1 MAYNLALVNPFNAKE
16 SADYDEI
23 SRSWLDAWKEKSK
36 RIMQTTPSVSDSKN
50 SSPSFKEDGI
60 KRLRDDDTEENE
72 HPRKTQKKTAA
83 IISKYVSKGCLMR
96 GGSAAEELV
105 SFIKT
110 LIGDRDR
117 IYVLGH
123 CEPGSSML
131 MSSEEKGKGQTVSAS
146 ELAKFF
152 DLVAG
157 LNKNYAG
164 KIKIFGC
171 HSALG
176 LDNEKS
182 FAEQFKDAMRKRE
195 YHNCS
200 IEGYTASVRG
210 YDGEHKV
217 AFIGTAEELKQ
228 AQMAEILFAEEKIS
242 KSKLDS
248 FYENKTTRPSTRRQS
263 FT

>member
-36 RIMQTTPSVSDSKN
+36 KIMPSPSESDSKN

-60 KRLRDDDTEENE
+60 KRLRDDDEEE
-72 HPRKTQKKTAA
+72 KAHPSKTQKTST
-83 IISKYVSKGCLMR
+83 IISKYISKGCLVS
-96 GGSAAEELV
+96 GGPAAEQLV
-105 SFIKT
+105 SFIRT
-110 LIGDRDR
+110 LIGDGDR

-123 CEPGSSML
+123 CEPGSSVL
-131 MSSEEKGKGQTVSAS
+131 MSSEEKGKGQTVNAK
-146 ELAKFF
+146 ELARFF
-152 DLVAG
+152 DVLFG
-157 LNKNYAG
+157 LNKSYAG

-176 LDNEKS
+176 LGDTKS

-195 YHNCS
+195 YHNCTV
-200 IEGYTASVRG
+200 EGYTASVRG

-217 AFIGTAEELKQ
+217 AFIGTAEELKR
-228 AQMAEILFAEEKIS
+228 AQMAEILYAEETIS
-242 KSKLDS
+242 KAKLDS
-248 FYENKTTRPSTRRQS
+248 FYENKTARPSTRRVS
-263 FT
+263 FA

>member
-1 MAYNLALVNPFNAKE
+1 MAYNLALVNPFNAKG

-23 SRSWLDAWKEKSK
+23 SRSWLDAWKEKSS
-36 RIMQTTPSVSDSKN
+36 RIMPSPSESDSKN

-60 KRLRDDDTEENE
+60 KRLRDDDEEEKE
-72 HPRKTQKKTAA
+72 HPHKTQKKTAA
-83 IISKYVSKGCLMR
+83 IISKYISKGCLVS
-96 GGSAAEELV
+96 GGPAAEELV

-110 LIGDRDR
+110 LIGDGDR

-123 CEPGSSML
+123 CEPGSSVL
-131 MSSEEKGKGQTVSAS
+131 MSSEEKGKGQTVSAN

-152 DLVAG
+152 DVPCG
-157 LNKNYAG
+157 LNKSYAG

-176 LDNEKS
+176 LGDRKS

-217 AFIGTAEELKQ
+217 AFIGTAEELER
-228 AQMAEILFAEEKIS
+228 AQMAELLFARKEIS
-242 KSKLDS
+242 KEDLDS
-248 FYENKTTRPSTRRQS
+248 YYENKTARPSTQRQS